1 MGMGNF
7 ACNGFVIDY
16 KDLKKLCPKQI
27 KAIEKGKY
35 FDRLGWKTLAQ
46 GVEFDDEDTIADAFY
61 AFGDEP
67 EVSEKEAYELA
78 KQYVSL
84 VKDLYAAFNVRTN
97 GLTLYLSV
105 YDEEG
110 GGRYDTVAIEDGC
123 IFCVDGMVD
132 YTPAG
137 KEFKHIIRESR
148 WVQWG

>member
-7 ACNGFVIDY
+7 ACDGFVIGY
-16 KDLKKLCPKQI
+16 KDLKKLCPKQV

-78 KQYVSL
+78 KKYVSL
-84 VKDLYAAFNVRTN
+84 VKDLYAAFKVETN

-110 GGRYDTVAIEDGC
+110 GGRCE
-123 IFCVDGMVD
+123 
-132 YTPAG
+132 
-137 KEFKHIIRESR
+137 
-148 WVQWG
+148 